1 MCLGTF
7 RITGLKAR
15 KRKNAYSI
23 MTLFFSHNRLISRVL
38 WLCFRLFCWL
48 YFLILSYIQP
58 FVVIF
63 MYVGVKCHL
72 YSLENSVIFWQIPDE
87 TVLTVNFFRLANLL
101 YMLSILL
108 SLFPNVVILKLL
120 QWTYTVKLE
129 LFSKGTFHCIVVWVV
144 WVAGVVFTLWLT

>member
-1 MCLGTF
+1 MLIPLWPF
-7 RITGLKAR
+7 FLAITGLFQEFCGFVSD
-15 KRKNAYSI
+15 YFVDCI
-23 MTLFFSHNRLISRVL
+23 FSYCLISNL
-38 WLCFRLFCWL
+38 L
-48 YFLILSYIQP
+48 LSYLCMW
-58 FVVIF
+58 V
-63 MYVGVKCHL
+63 L
-72 YSLENSVIFWQIPDE
+72 SVTCILLRTLIFWQIPDE